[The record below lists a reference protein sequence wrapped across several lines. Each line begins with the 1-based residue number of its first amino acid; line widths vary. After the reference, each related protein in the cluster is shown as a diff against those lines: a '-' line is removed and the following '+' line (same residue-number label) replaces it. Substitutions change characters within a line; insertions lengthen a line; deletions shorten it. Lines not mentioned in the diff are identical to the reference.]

1 MVEINEI
8 RKKMSVLD
16 ARGNHVGFVEKVHN
30 ESEIKLSRAD
40 SPDGLHH
47 YIPLD
52 WIASIDRSIHLKRSG
67 AEVVRDRD

>member
-8 RKKMSVLD
+8 REKMSVLD
-16 ARGNHVGFVEKVHN
+16 ARGNHVGVVDRVHN
-30 ESEIKLSRAD
+30 ESEIRLSRAD
-40 SPDGLHH
+40 SPDGLYH

-52 WIASIDRSIHLKRSG
+52 WIATIDRSIHLKRSS